1 MDLNYE
7 TLAVAL
13 IVLVPLVFIINAVIK
28 KTPARQILKQIR
40 PIIIESL
47 YEIVELSQ
55 AKAKGQKELED
66 LVVDLVHEHIEES
79 KALTPEEM
87 ELVTKDLIRQV
98 VIPLMAKLNKPEKKE
113 VKEVKENKEK

>member
-1 MDLNYE
+1 MDINYE
-7 TLAVAL
+7 TLALA
-13 IVLVPLVFIINAVIK
+13 IIILVPVVFIINAVIK

-66 LVVDLVHEHIEES
+66 LVVDLVYEHIEES
-79 KALTPEEM
+79 KALTPEEV
-87 ELVTKDLIRQV
+87 ELVTKDLLRQII
-98 VIPLMAKLNKPEKKE
+98 IPLMAKMNK
-113 VKEVKENKEK
+113 KENKEVK